1 MKPLMK
7 NSSKHSYSR
16 HSKAGSEKHKQLQRL
31 RDQIAVNA
39 ARLMSEEGSD
49 NFNYARKK
57 AAQHLGIQNEHA
69 MPNNEEILTQLK
81 IYQSLYSS
89 ADQEKWLYKLREVA
103 LKAMRL
109 FKAYRPRLTG
119 SVLLGYA
126 GEHSSIDIQ
135 LMADTPEEIA
145 SLLMDHNIPYQPGEW
160 KLYFSKRNPKMV
172 PYYQFYAG
180 EHQINLITLSEKQRK
195 NRPVSPLNGQSM
207 PRASIEQLEA
217 LLNTPEDNPAEQ
229 AGR

>member
-16 HSKAGSEKHKQLQRL
+16 SSKAGSEKHQQFQRL
-31 RDQIAVNA
+31 RYQIAVNA

-49 NFNYARKK
+49 NFSCARKK
-57 AAQHLGIQNEHA
+57 AAQQLGIQNEHA
-69 MPNNEEILTQLK
+69 MPDNEEILAQLK

-89 ADQEKWLYKLREVA
+89 ADQQKWLYELRKVA

-109 FKAYRPRLTG
+109 FHAYRPRLTG

-126 GEHSSIDIQ
+126 GEHSAIDIQ

-145 SLLMDHNIPYQPGEW
+145 TLLMDHNIPYQPGEW
-160 KLYFSKRNPKMV
+160 KLYFGIRNPQML

-180 EHQINLITLSEKQRK
+180 DHRINLITFSEKQQK
-195 NRPVSPLNGQSM
+195 TRPVSPLNGQSM
-207 PRASIEQLEA
+207 QRASIEQLET
-217 LLNTPEDNPAEQ
+217 LLKNPENNSAEQ
-229 AGR
+229 AGC